1 MEITIENRKEI
12 NGLTNR
18 YGQPEI
24 INAVLPNDYLTT
36 ITDSGRKGEVI
47 GAIIRPNGNLIS
59 ITKPFYPEGTYRLPS
74 GGIEENESIE
84 SALHREIHEETGLQV
99 EIVRFV
105 AIIRYS
111 MHPISQDE
119 NITFPFNFTS
129 YVFLVKEISGE
140 LVCNDADEQISG
152 FKEIAPE
159 KLESIINHLQNIIGK
174 FEGWAQFRAVAH
186 EAVLDFY
193 KNAETLHFRDAENDG
208 MKRKT

>member
-12 NGLTNR
+12 NSLTNR
-18 YGQPEI
+18 YGQPEV
-24 INAVLPNDYLTT
+24 INPVLPNDYLTKV
-36 ITDSGRKGEVI
+36 TDAGRKGEVI
-47 GAIIRPNGNLIS
+47 GAIMRPNGNLIS

-105 AIIRYS
+105 AIIQYR
-111 MHPISQDE
+111 MHSISQDK
-119 NITFPFNFTS
+119 NTTFSFTS

-159 KLESIINHLQNIIGK
+159 KLESIINHLQNIKGK

-186 EAVLDFY
+186 KAVLNFY
-193 KNAETLHFRDAENDG
+193 KSTVLVQTSEVSETSEV
-208 MKRKT
+208 

>member
-18 YGQPEI
+18 YGQPEV
-24 INAVLPNDYLTT
+24 INAVLPNDYLTKV
-36 ITDSGRKGEVI
+36 TDAGRKGEVI
-47 GAIIRPNGNLIS
+47 GAIMRPNGNLIS

-111 MHPISQDE
+111 MHSTSQDE
-119 NITFPFNFTS
+119 NATFSFTS

-159 KLESIINHLQNIIGK
+159 KLASIINHLQNIKGK
-174 FEGWAQFRAVAH
+174 FEGWVFIHQLRSPNHGAIASKYSNTCFR
-186 EAVLDFY
+186 
-193 KNAETLHFRDAENDG
+193 
-208 MKRKT
+208 